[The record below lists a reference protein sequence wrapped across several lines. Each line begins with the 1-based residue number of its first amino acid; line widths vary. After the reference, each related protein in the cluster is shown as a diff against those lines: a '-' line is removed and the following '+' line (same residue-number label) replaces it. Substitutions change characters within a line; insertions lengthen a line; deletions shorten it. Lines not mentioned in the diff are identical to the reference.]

1 VQLALEH
8 VQTLI
13 AHFQSPRVRAEDD
26 CRACG
31 LVGREVCVVLEHLLV
46 RGIIEAPG
54 DLVADQDVAPDLP
67 QPVAVDCGLDS
78 EVVALLGILLLD
90 LGGCGHLA
98 VFAHLAAP

>member
-13 AHFQSPRVRAEDD
+13 AHFQLPRDRAEDD

-31 LVGREVCVVLEHLLV
+31 LVDHEVCVVMEHVLV
-46 RGIIEAPG
+46 RSIVEAPG

-78 EVVALLGILLLD
+78 EVVALLGLLLLD
-90 LGGCGHLA
+90 LGGR
-98 VFAHLAAP
+98 